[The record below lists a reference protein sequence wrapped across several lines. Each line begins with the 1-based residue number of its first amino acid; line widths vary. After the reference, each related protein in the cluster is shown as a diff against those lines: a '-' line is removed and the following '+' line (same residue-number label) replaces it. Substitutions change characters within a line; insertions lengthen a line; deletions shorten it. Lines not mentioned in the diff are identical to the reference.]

1 MTINPRMISI
11 ARESRGLSQTELA
24 KKMGVS
30 ISNVSR
36 MEFGYIEKISES
48 IKILSDTLDYPV
60 NFFSQTFLIQPP
72 NVHYRKKLTLS
83 PKIIRKADA
92 LMNIYRGNIE
102 KILKTLTLDAA
113 NLPIIPDNKY
123 ASPKKIASY
132 LRSFWNM
139 PKGAVKDLV
148 TLVEKHGI
156 IIIPFDFETDKID
169 GRSMMTED
177 GHPVIFLNK
186 FHPGERQRLTLAHEL
201 GHICM
206 HLRTFP
212 TFARDEEAEAF
223 EFASEFLMPE
233 VEIRYDLSQRLTL
246 EKLADLK
253 RVWRVSMAAI
263 LYWAEKLNCLTHNQS
278 RYLWA
283 QYSGSGYRREE
294 PLPIN
299 IDQPTLVTRLVS
311 MYMVALELSK
321 KENGIEEMANICCLS
336 IDEFKNRYIL
346 AKTHLRVA

>member
-1 MTINPRMISI
+1 MTYNPKMVSI

-36 MEFGYIEKISES
+36 LEFGYVDISES
-48 IKILSDTLDYPV
+48 INKLSEALNYPTG
-60 NFFSQTFLIQPP
+60 FFSQTFLIQPP
-72 NVHYRKKLTLS
+72 NVHYRKRLTLS

-92 LMNIYRGNIE
+92 LMNVYRGNIE
-102 KILKTLTLDAA
+102 KMLKTLSFDAA
-113 NLPIIPDNKY
+113 NLPIIPENKY
-123 ASPKKIASY
+123 ASPRKIAAY

-139 PKGAVKDLV
+139 SKGAVKDLV

-156 IIIPFDFETDKID
+156 IVIPFDFETDKID

-206 HLRTFP
+206 HLRTYP

-233 VEIRYDLSQRLTL
+233 TEIRYDLSQRLTL

-253 RVWRVSMAAI
+253 RVWKVSMGAI
-263 LYWAEKLNCLTHNQS
+263 LYWSEKLGAVTHNQS
-278 RYLWA
+278 RYLWS
-283 QYSGSGYRREE
+283 QYSGSGYKSGE

-299 IDQPTLVTRLVS
+299 IDNATLVTRLVNT
-311 MYMVALELSK
+311 YMDVLELDKNS
-321 KENGIEEMANICCLS
+321 NGVEEVAKIFCLTV
-336 IDEFKNRYIL
+336 DEFKSRFIL
-346 AKTHLRVA
+346 PKTGLRVA